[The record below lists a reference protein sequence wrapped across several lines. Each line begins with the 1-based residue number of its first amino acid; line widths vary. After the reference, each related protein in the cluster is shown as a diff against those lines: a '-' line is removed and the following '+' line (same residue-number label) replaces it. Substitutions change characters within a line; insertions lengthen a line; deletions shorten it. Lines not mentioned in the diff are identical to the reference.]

1 MEEQEFIIFDNNIKR
16 TGVINKSGQYGA
28 TENL

>member
-1 MEEQEFIIFDNNIKR
+1 MEEQEFIIFDNNIRR

-28 TENL
+28 TENS